1 MKSILIYVFG
11 IVTGVILAFV
21 LLVNATDESTHEAN
35 NNGVVLFERPQ
46 QEIKAKTFKVLQV
59 LPDGSALAT
68 VQDNL
73 GNLTSDVEFGTTVMF
88 NAKDGTVYYDD
99 QMVIVQRG
107 QRAVQ
112 IGTFRY
118 KSRLGVE
125 KTVPIV
131 DFVEK

>member
-1 MKSILIYVFG
+1 M
-11 IVTGVILAFV
+11 
-21 LLVNATDESTHEAN
+21 
-35 NNGVVLFERPQ
+35 
-46 QEIKAKTFKVLQV
+46 
-59 LPDGSALAT
+59 AT